1 MQVKV
6 IQPTMQPKTYK
17 LRVCAYA
24 RVSVDSEELENSLD
38 NQISYFTSYIKAN
51 PSWEFCGVYAD
62 FGISGFYEKRPQFQ
76 QMIADARAGKIDLI
90 IVKSV
95 SRFARNTETVLKF
108 SRELKSIGV
117 GILFQLQNINTLDGS
132 GELMLAILA
141 AFAQAESE
149 DASQNAHLTYK
160 RKFNAGER
168 TSGLEHTYGYQAIDG
183 EVAIDEEVAP
193 TVRLI
198 FDLAA
203 QKVWPGKIAIYLNK
217 QGIPSP
223 GGQKWIPSTVFRI
236 LDNTAYKGDLMLQKT
251 YLDSRRVRHRNRGEH
266 EYWYIPGYHPA
277 IVSNEQWDA
286 VQEILMDRSKS
297 LEERKA
303 TPKVNHSPRSTYPLS
318 GKLFCPYCGE
328 KLIHKWG
335 NKNKDEYWACKMNL
349 KVGSHAC
356 KGVWLPASVADEWG
370 EISEPVTVLAGKDKY
385 GMREY
390 TAYPKEEYEQSAD
403 CPYREKGA

>member
-6 IQPTMQPKTYK
+6 IQPTVRPKTYK

-24 RVSVDSEELENSLD
+24 RVSVDTEELENSLE
-38 NQISYFTSYIKAN
+38 NQIGYFTSYIKAN
-51 PSWEFCGVYAD
+51 PSWEFSGVYAD

-76 QMIADARAGKIDLI
+76 KMIADARAGKIDLI

-168 TSGLEHTYGYQAIDG
+168 VSGLERTFGYREVDG
-183 EVAIDEEVAP
+183 EIAIDEETAQ

-203 QKVWPGKIAIYLNK
+203 QKVWPAKIANFLNK
-217 QGIPSP
+217 QGVLSP
-223 GGQKWIPSTVFRI
+223 GGRKWEASTVFRI

-251 YLDSRRVRHRNRGEH
+251 YLDNRRVRHRNRGEH

-277 IVSNEQWDA
+277 IVSNEQWDS
-286 VQEILMDRSKS
+286 VQEILMARSEAIEQRKS
-297 LEERKA
+297 IPQLKHHPRRPTPCLESYSA
-303 TPKVNHSPRSTYPLS
+303 H
-318 GKLFCPYCGE
+318 
-328 KLIHKWG
+328 
-335 NKNKDEYWACKMNL
+335 
-349 KVGSHAC
+349 
-356 KGVWLPASVADEWG
+356 
-370 EISEPVTVLAGKDKY
+370 
-385 GMREY
+385 
-390 TAYPKEEYEQSAD
+390 TAVKS
-403 CPYREKGA
+403 

>member
-6 IQPTMQPKTYK
+6 IQPTVRPQTYK
-17 LRVCAYA
+17 LRVCAYV
-24 RVSVDSEELENSLD
+24 RVSADTEELENSLE
-38 NQISYFTSYIKAN
+38 NQINYFTSYIQEN

-62 FGISGFYEKRPQFQ
+62 YGISGFYEKRPQFQ

-168 TSGLEHTYGYQAIDG
+168 VSGLERTFGYTEVDG
-183 EVAIDEEVAP
+183 EIAIDEENAQ

-203 QKVWPGKIAIYLNK
+203 QKVWPGKIAIHLNK

-223 GGQKWIPSTVFRI
+223 AGRKWEASTVFRL

-286 VQEILMDRSKS
+286 VQEILMERSNAI
-297 LEERKA
+297 ERRKA
-303 TPKVNHSPRSTYPLS
+303 TPQVNHHPRSTYPLS

-335 NKNKDEYWACKMNL
+335 NKSKDEYWACKTNL
-349 KVGSHAC
+349 KVGSATC
-356 KGVWLPASVADEWG
+356 KGVWLPARIANEWG
-370 EISEPVTVLAGKDKY
+370 DITEPITVFADKDEY
-385 GMREY
+385 GMWEY